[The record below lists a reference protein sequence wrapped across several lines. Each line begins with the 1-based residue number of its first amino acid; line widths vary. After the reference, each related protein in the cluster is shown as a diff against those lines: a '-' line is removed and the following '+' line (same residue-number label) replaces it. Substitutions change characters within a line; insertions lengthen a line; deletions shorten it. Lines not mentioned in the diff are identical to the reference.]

1 MRLRGNKATSIT
13 GTVGYAPLG
22 PKDKLCGVGKVA
34 GGSLFTLLRLPLLGL
49 CQLVVVCVLAAATA
63 IGLAY
68 SLLHLL
74 VATDFAVALGFRP
87 AHLSLICALLLLQ
100 LSLLL
105 LLLLPLCELSSDL
118 LAHGE
123 APVERLDHDCG
134 TYFYSPALCFFLA
147 KIALHESFD
156 QRRILAHQISPT
168 QRS

>member
-1 MRLRGNKATSIT
+1 MRLRGHKATSIT
-13 GTVGYAPLG
+13 GTVGDTPLG

-34 GGSLFTLLRLPLLGL
+34 GSSIFPLLRLPLLGL
-49 CQLVVVCVLAAATA
+49 CQPVVVSILAATTS

-74 VATDFAVALGFRP
+74 VAADFAVALGVRP
-87 AHLSLICALLLLQ
+87 THLSLISALLLLQ

-123 APVERLDHDCG
+123 APVERLDHDRG
-134 TYFYSPALCFFLA
+134 TDFYSSALRFFLA
-147 KIALHESFD
+147 KIASHESFY
-156 QRRILAHQISPT
+156 
-168 QRS
+168 